1 MTRTLIGSCAAA
13 ALGFALT
20 ASAQQPQPQPQPSQ
34 PTPAAQAPAATAE
47 PDHASKLNGCLK
59 AGMTPGTFELATGK
73 KDKTAPSS
81 SDAASPAQPPASTSS
96 QAPTQDAMAKA
107 GTRNVK
113 LVLGSG
119 VDLAAHVNH
128 QVELSGSW
136 QQPMASAAGAD
147 ATKAGKTFTVTSVK
161 MISATCTAGTD

>member
-1 MTRTLIGSCAAA
+1 MTRTLIGTCAAA

-20 ASAQQPQPQPQPSQ
+20 ASAQQPPPQPQPSQ
-34 PTPAAQAPAATAE
+34 PTPAAQAPAAAPGEQAT
-47 PDHASKLNGCLK
+47 KLNGCLK

-73 KDKTAPSS
+73 KDKMAPTSG
-81 SDAASPAQPPASTSS
+81 DAAAPAQPPASAG
-96 QAPTQDAMAKA
+96 QAPAQDAMAKA
-107 GTRNVK
+107 GSRNVK
-113 LVLGSG
+113 LIVGSG

-128 QVELSGSW
+128 QVELNGSW

-161 MISATCTAGTD
+161 MISATCTSGTD